1 MGEDREAYK
10 QQEIIDGRTLE
21 RRQKILL
28 LAENV
33 ALTAAI
39 AWVFYNSIF
48 GAVIFPIVV
57 YLNTKRMRADS
68 GEKFSCKLEN
78 EYREMFVSVT
88 GALQTGYS
96 IEKAFA
102 ESAVSLS
109 LLYGEKS
116 VLLPHIKELNTKV
129 RLRMPV
135 EQAFEELSAK
145 FDSEDLADFSQ
156 IFKVGKRLG
165 GDYVTNIR
173 DTTRRISERVEVR
186 QEIRTAIAQQQLELK
201 VMMAMPLGI
210 LAYMKLSAPE
220 FLTPSYG
227 NAAGIMIMTVCLAVY
242 AGCIAL
248 GKKITDIRV

>member
-1 MGEDREAYK
+1 M
-10 QQEIIDGRTLE
+10 
-21 RRQKILL
+21 
-28 LAENV
+28 

-48 GAVIFPIVV
+48 GAVIFPIVM
-57 YLNTKRMRADS
+57 YLNTKRMRTES
-68 GEKFSCKLEN
+68 GEKFSRRLET
-78 EYREMFVSVT
+78 EYREMFASVT

-96 IEKAFA
+96 IEKAFE
-102 ESAVSLS
+102 ESAVSLK

-116 VLLPHIKELNTKV
+116 VLLPHLRELNSKV

-145 FDSEDLADFSQ
+145 FESEDLSDFAQ
-156 IFKVGKRLG
+156 IFRVGKRLG

-186 QEIRTAIAQQQLELK
+186 QEIRTAIAQQQMELK

-227 NAAGIMIMTVCLAVY
+227 NAAGILVMSVCLAVY

-248 GKKITDIRV
+248 GKKITEIRV